1 MKSSF
6 WILMLVICPLCF
18 TNCGS
23 EEKEKSPLDSV
34 ASILEAQAPFYWE
47 EEAFHKEIVS
57 KSGKGKAIL
66 DVNRVEVSE
75 DLAGGSLTV
84 MLRNSVRVEVRGES
98 GDWVWTL
105 DANEGMVLPNY
116 NVRFRKGVLVDLGD
130 GVQFEA
136 DSLEINRKERRF
148 TTGAGFRLYTQVLLA
163 EEDSKHFAVL
173 EGDSISASYSFDE
186 WEIKGVQVS
195 IPETDTAIAN

>member
-1 MKSSF
+1 M
-6 WILMLVICPLCF
+6 
-18 TNCGS
+18 
-23 EEKEKSPLDSV
+23 DSV
-34 ASILEAQAPFYWE
+34 ASLLEAEAPFYWE
-47 EEAFHKEIVS
+47 KEAFHKEIVG

-75 DLAGGSLTV
+75 NMAGNGFTV
-84 MLRNSVRVEVRGES
+84 MLRNSVRIEVRGEN

-105 DANEGMVLPNY
+105 DANEGMILPNDDL
-116 NVRFRKGVLVDLGD
+116 RFRKGVLVDLGD

-136 DSLEINRKERRF
+136 DSLEINRVERRF
-148 TTGAGFRLYTQVLLA
+148 TSGAGFRLYTQVQLA

-186 WEIKGVQVS
+186 WEIKGAQVS
-195 IPETDTAIAN
+195 IPEADTAIAN